1 MLLLVA
7 KTQELEKEAHEKSQE
22 LRQLKS
28 QGDLEKTELRVS
40 VEEEDTMTQSSDHE
54 GSLQLDWSSFS
65 PFDPQ
70 DPDKAFTLVRSVLT
84 RRQQAVQMRSSR
96 AAPQPPGTSLE
107 SGDLWSPGLG
117 ISDLYF
123 RGRELL
129 QKVRAELQQQLEVLE
144 QEAWRLWRANV
155 ELQLQGDSAQG
166 EKQEQ
171 QEELH
176 MAVHERERLQEMLVS
191 MEAKQSESLSELI
204 TLREALESS
213 RLEGELLRQEQVE
226 VTVALSRAEQSIADL
241 SASENSLKAE
251 VADLRAAAV
260 KLGALNE
267 ALALDK
273 VGLNQKLL
281 QLQGGFGH
289 RAAEAQG
296 NELSPLSF
304 GVLHSLLILASW
316 SRRTSL
322 CAAEWRRQSG
332 GSRVE
337 AAEHLR
343 SALQVDLA
351 EAEREA
357 LWEKKTQLQAQ
368 LQKAEETG
376 AELQGELKSV

>member
-226 VTVALSRAEQSIADL
+226 VTVALSR
-241 SASENSLKAE
+241 
-251 VADLRAAAV
+251 
-260 KLGALNE
+260 
-267 ALALDK
+267 
-273 VGLNQKLL
+273 
-281 QLQGGFGH
+281 
-289 RAAEAQG
+289 
-296 NELSPLSF
+296 
-304 GVLHSLLILASW
+304 
-316 SRRTSL
+316 
-322 CAAEWRRQSG
+322 
-332 GSRVE
+332 
-337 AAEHLR
+337 
-343 SALQVDLA
+343 
-351 EAEREA
+351 
-357 LWEKKTQLQAQ
+357 
-368 LQKAEETG
+368 
-376 AELQGELKSV
+376 